1 MAYNANYLVSV
12 GGQSKARKTS
22 PPGGTSPA
30 GGGAVWFYSHPSDN
44 LAAVK
49 AAGYFNDA
57 RNILGPGDAIVFS
70 ANGAA
75 VDIITVNAVPLTGNV
90 TIQTA
95 SISSA

>member
-12 GGQSKARKTS
+12 GGQSKARKS
-22 PPGGTSPA
+22 VPA
-30 GGGAVWFYSHPSDN
+30 GAAVDGGGAVWFYSHPTDN

-57 RNILGPGDAIVFS
+57 RNILSPNDAIIFS

-75 VDIITVNAVPLTGNV
+75 VDIITVATAPQTGNV
-90 TIQTA
+90 TIA
-95 SISSA
+95 AADINSA